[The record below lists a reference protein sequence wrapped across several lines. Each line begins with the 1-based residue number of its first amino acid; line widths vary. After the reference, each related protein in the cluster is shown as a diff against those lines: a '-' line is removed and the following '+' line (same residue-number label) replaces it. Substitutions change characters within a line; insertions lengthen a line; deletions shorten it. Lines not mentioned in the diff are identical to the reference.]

1 MSKPDNIDEEA
12 WLLMCGY
19 FATVFGWDYDKMCN
33 GFLDLLASMGYEITK
48 SGRPYDANNP

>member
-33 GFLDLLASMGYEITK
+33 GFLDLLRTMGYEITK